1 MPSDGEE
8 CEMSHS
14 IAAPTNGSVV
24 THVGSDSYLT
34 IVSGLPR
41 SGTSMMMRMLERGG
55 MKVLIDQNRRADED
69 NPRGY
74 YEFEA
79 VKKTKDNSDWLA
91 GSEGCAVKMVY
102 RLLYDLPPDRSYRVL
117 FMRRKLEEVLASQ
130 RTMLQRNGATNDGAS
145 DEEMARL
152 FMAELNAFAK
162 WAARQQHIRMIDVD
176 YNRILREPRGELEKV
191 KDFLG
196 VELRIDAMVDVID
209 ESLYRNRK

>member
-1 MPSDGEE
+1 
-8 CEMSHS
+8 MSYS
-14 IAAPTNGSVV
+14 IAPSRNGSVV
-24 THVGSDSYLT
+24 TPDRADTFLT

-55 MKVLIDQNRRADED
+55 MKVLVDQNRQPDED

-79 VKKTKDNSDWLA
+79 VKKTKDNTEWLT

-102 RLLYDLPPDRSYRVL
+102 RLLYDLPQDRSYRVL

-130 RTMLQRNGATNDGAS
+130 RTMLERNGGTNDGAS
-145 DEEMARL
+145 DEQMAQL
-152 FMAELNAFAK
+152 FISELNAFGK
-162 WAARQQHIRMIDVD
+162 WVVKQRHIRMIDVD
-176 YNRILREPRGELEKV
+176 YNRIVREPRSELERV
-191 KDFLG
+191 KSFLS
-196 VELRIDAMVDVID
+196 VDLSVDAMVDVVD

>member
-1 MPSDGEE
+1 MSYSITAPSTGF
-8 CEMSHS
+8 
-14 IAAPTNGSVV
+14 AV
-24 THVGSDSYLT
+24 TPVRSDSYLA

-55 MKVLIDQNRRADED
+55 MKVLIDQNRPPDED

-79 VKKTKDNSDWLA
+79 VKKTKDNTDWLA
-91 GSEGCAVKMVY
+91 GSDGCAVKMVY
-102 RLLYDLPPDRSYRVL
+102 RLLYDLPQDRNYRVL

-130 RTMLQRNGATNDGAS
+130 RTMLQRNGATNDSES
-145 DEEMARL
+145 DEQMARL
-152 FMAELNAFAK
+152 FIAELDAFAK
-162 WAARQQHIRMIDVD
+162 WVARQQHIRMIDVD

-196 VELRIDAMVDVID
+196 VELDVLAMSDVID

>member
-1 MPSDGEE
+1 
-8 CEMSHS
+8 MSYS
-14 IAAPTNGSVV
+14 IAAPTSGSVV
-24 THVGSDSYLT
+24 MPISVDRCLT

-55 MKVLIDQNRRADED
+55 MKVLIDQNRPPDED

-79 VKKTKDNSDWLA
+79 VKKTKDNTDWLA
-91 GSEGCAVKMVY
+91 GSDGCAVKMVY
-102 RLLYDLPPDRSYRVL
+102 RLLYDLPQDRNYRVL

-130 RTMLQRNGATNDGAS
+130 RTMLQRNGATNDSES
-145 DEEMARL
+145 DEQMARL
-152 FMAELNAFAK
+152 FIAELDAFAK
-162 WAARQQHIRMIDVD
+162 WVARQQHIRMIDVD

-196 VELRIDAMVDVID
+196 VELDVLAMSDVID

>member
-1 MPSDGEE
+1 MP
-8 CEMSHS
+8 EMSYS
-14 IAAPTNGSVV
+14 IAAPTSGSVAMPISV
-24 THVGSDSYLT
+24 DRCLT

-55 MKVLIDQNRRADED
+55 MKVLIDQNRPPDED

-79 VKKTKDNSDWLA
+79 VKKTKDNTDWLA
-91 GSEGCAVKMVY
+91 GSDGCAVKMVY
-102 RLLYDLPPDRSYRVL
+102 RLLYDLPQDRNYRVL

-130 RTMLQRNGATNDGAS
+130 RTMLQRNGAAYDSES
-145 DEEMARL
+145 DEQMARL
-152 FMAELNAFAK
+152 FVAELDAFAK
-162 WAARQQHIRMIDVD
+162 WVARQQHIRMIDVD
-176 YNRILREPRGELEKV
+176 YNRILREPQGELEKV

-196 VELRIDAMVDVID
+196 VELDVLAMNDVID

>member
-1 MPSDGEE
+1 
-8 CEMSHS
+8 MSYS
-14 IAAPTNGSVV
+14 IATPTNGSVV
-24 THVGSDSYLT
+24 MPAGADRCLT

-55 MKVLIDQNRRADED
+55 MKVLVDQNRLPDED

-79 VKKTKDNSDWLA
+79 VKKTKQNAEWLT

-102 RLLYDLPPDRSYRVL
+102 RLLYDLPQDRSYRVL

-130 RTMLQRNGATNDGAS
+130 RTMLQRNGAGHDAAS
-145 DEEMARL
+145 DEQMAQL
-152 FMAELNAFAK
+152 FLAELNAFGKWVAK
-162 WAARQQHIRMIDVD
+162 QRHIRMIDVD
-176 YNRILREPRGELEKV
+176 YNRILREPRGELDRV
-191 KDFLG
+191 KSFLG
-196 VELRIDAMVDVID
+196 AGLDVDAMVEVVD